1 MLENSLNSR
10 NKFVNKVVDKI
21 NSLKDD
27 LNLLYKVDK
36 KISRKIFK
44 NSNNQLI
51 GGAPIEPPIDTR
63 ELELAAYA
71 LEKEILMQEELLS
84 KQAERASAQN
94 TNLQTKLVE
103 LKISLDSIN
112 NKIKNSRL
120 RLNNFKIIDNEP
132 IEINLRKWGDENIT
146 NILETHLQNDW
157 SRITREIRTKL
168 FDDSEE
174 FFKKLQTEYRFK
186 SPSQPSYGDLKNID
200 TNNIIKRSILSRDKT
215 KQNDKA
221 PPDYNTLSSKVN
233 EGTPLSKVNES
244 TPLSKIPPPPPDY
257 NTLLSKV
264 NEGTQLSKIPP
275 RAAYPKNNTT
285 NIQPTLFPPTPN

>member
-94 TNLQTKLVE
+94 TNLQTKV
-103 LKISLDSIN
+103 
-112 NKIKNSRL
+112 
-120 RLNNFKIIDNEP
+120 
-132 IEINLRKWGDENIT
+132 
-146 NILETHLQNDW
+146 LQ
-157 SRITREIRTKL
+157 
-168 FDDSEE
+168 
-174 FFKKLQTEYRFK
+174 Y
-186 SPSQPSYGDLKNID
+186 SPSS
-200 TNNIIKRSILSRDKT
+200 
-215 KQNDKA
+215 
-221 PPDYNTLSSKVN
+221 
-233 EGTPLSKVNES
+233 
-244 TPLSKIPPPPPDY
+244 
-257 NTLLSKV
+257 
-264 NEGTQLSKIPP
+264 
-275 RAAYPKNNTT
+275 
-285 NIQPTLFPPTPN
+285 